1 MNCFFSFTWTFT
13 APFFNIH
20 TKLPLLYVL
29 TRLTF
34 SIGRYGNVALFFLH
48 CPLNF
53 AISSEFFDISTSYQ
67 LPFTISRLC
76 HPLMPQT
83 DRDHKSFNRE
93 KTRGALP
100 KNMNTHEVLYRH
112 FIPVQLQSERFRSYY
127 FKPRR
132 VR

>member
-93 KTRGALP
+93 KNARGLA
-100 KNMNTHEVLYRH
+100 KKHEY
-112 FIPVQLQSERFRSYY
+112 PWSSLQTFYSSPTSERTFSL
-127 FKPRR
+127 
-132 VR
+132 VLL